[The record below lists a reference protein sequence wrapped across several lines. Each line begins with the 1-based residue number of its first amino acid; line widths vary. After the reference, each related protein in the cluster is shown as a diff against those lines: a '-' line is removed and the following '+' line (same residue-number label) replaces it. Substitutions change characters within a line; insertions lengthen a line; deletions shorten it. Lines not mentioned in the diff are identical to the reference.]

1 MKRTLGGTSI
11 YRADYI
17 QLLLNTN
24 SSIVLDKTYIAKL
37 VEGDKSHLL
46 EMQAVKDSLKTLNS
60 IKGFGLVSQIS

>member
-37 VEGDKSHLL
+37 MDEEKSHLL
-46 EMQAVKDSLKTLNS
+46 EMQ
-60 IKGFGLVSQIS
+60 